1 MSQLKKPTIK
11 NPDLVAAMAE
21 FKKQQSVQTEKEML
35 DAIAAAS
42 FIAPITLQN
51 KLNEVEPDE
60 NGQRHMEASLM
71 AVSNKDGVKFFPA
84 FTDWLEFLK
93 WKNDPDADT
102 MVITFDQYCGI
113 LLKQGVDVSGIV
125 INPAETNI
133 VIRKEKM
140 AEMKGVSLEAEQPQ
154 EAPKKNNILPLF
166 GCEKVTNPEVIVAA
180 DRLRR
185 ENNEPARNN
194 MFEAMRK
201 ARFVAPVLMEV
212 PKEVKAGEKVNAQA
226 EFIMLNHEGG
236 KYMPLF
242 TSLSELQKWNG
253 APDCK
258 AVPMSMANYV
268 AMLSDPKSTAAGI
281 VIDPFSMGLAFS
293 KEQALNIQPRLELRD
308 IEGVP
313 EGMQEALRDHLATL
327 PAVKKAYLD
336 GIKAN
341 GADGYVIVMDLEKDA
356 DIPTIADST
365 AQIAKQYGSCV
376 VAPVDSPLGK
386 KVLERRET
394 FYEA

>member
-84 FTDWLEFLK
+84 FTAWLEFLK

-140 AEMKGVSLEAEQPQ
+140 AEMKGVSPEAEQPQ

-281 VIDPFSMGLAFS
+281 VLDPFLGSGSTLIAC
-293 KEQALNIQPRLELRD
+293 EETDRVCRGIELDPKFVDVIVKRYIEHSEGHYDDVYVIRD
-308 IEGVP
+308 SQKLKFEEVATFEP
-313 EGMQEALRDHLATL
+313 ERE
-327 PAVKKAYLD
+327 V
-336 GIKAN
+336 
-341 GADGYVIVMDLEKDA
+341 ADGE
-356 DIPTIADST
+356 
-365 AQIAKQYGSCV
+365 
-376 VAPVDSPLGK
+376 
-386 KVLERRET
+386 
-394 FYEA
+394 

>member
-1 MSQLKKPTIK
+1 M
-11 NPDLVAAMAE
+11 
-21 FKKQQSVQTEKEML
+21 EM
-35 DAIAAAS
+35 
-42 FIAPITLQN
+42 P
-51 KLNEVEPDE
+51 
-60 NGQRHMEASLM
+60 
-71 AVSNKDGVKFFPA
+71 KD
-84 FTDWLEFLK
+84 
-93 WKNDPDADT
+93 
-102 MVITFDQYCGI
+102 
-113 LLKQGVDVSGIV
+113 
-125 INPAETNI
+125 
-133 VIRKEKM
+133 
-140 AEMKGVSLEAEQPQ
+140 
-154 EAPKKNNILPLF
+154 
-166 GCEKVTNPEVIVAA
+166 
-180 DRLRR
+180 
-185 ENNEPARNN
+185 
-194 MFEAMRK
+194 
-201 ARFVAPVLMEV
+201 
-212 PKEVKAGEKVNAQA
+212 VKAGEKINAQA
-226 EFIMLNHEGG
+226 EFIMLNHDGG
-236 KYMPLF
+236 KFMPLF
-242 TSLSELQKWNG
+242 TSLPELQKWTG

-258 AVPMSMANYV
+258 AVPMSMANYT

>member
-140 AEMKGVSLEAEQPQ
+140 AEMKGVSPEAEQPQ

-201 ARFVAPVLMEV
+201 ARFVAPVLM
-212 PKEVKAGEKVNAQA
+212 KCRRKSRLAKR
-226 EFIMLNHEGG
+226 
-236 KYMPLF
+236 
-242 TSLSELQKWNG
+242 
-253 APDCK
+253 
-258 AVPMSMANYV
+258 SMHRQ
-268 AMLSDPKSTAAGI
+268 SS
-281 VIDPFSMGLAFS
+281 
-293 KEQALNIQPRLELRD
+293 
-308 IEGVP
+308 
-313 EGMQEALRDHLATL
+313 
-327 PAVKKAYLD
+327 
-336 GIKAN
+336 
-341 GADGYVIVMDLEKDA
+341 
-356 DIPTIADST
+356 
-365 AQIAKQYGSCV
+365 SC
-376 VAPVDSPLGK
+376 
-386 KVLERRET
+386 
-394 FYEA
+394 

>member
-71 AVSNKDGVKFFPA
+71 AVSNKDGAKFFPA

-140 AEMKGVSLEAEQPQ
+140 AEMKGVSPEAEQPQ

-281 VIDPFSMGLAFS
+281 VLDPFTMGLAFS
-293 KEQALNIQPRLELRD
+293 KEQAMNIQPRLTMRD
-308 IEGVP
+308 IDSTP
-313 EGMQEALRDHLATL
+313 EGMEDDLKAYFAENAD
-327 PAVKKAYLD
+327 VKKAYID
-336 GIKAN
+336 GVKAN
-341 GADGYVIVMDLEKDA
+341 NTDGFVVVLELENENNVRE
-356 DIPTIADST
+356 IADHV
-365 AQIAKQYGSCV
+365 AKAINKYGSCV
-376 VAPVDSPLGK
+376 VAPISSPIGK
-386 KVLERRET
+386 KVLERKT
-394 FYEA
+394 AFYEA

>member
-42 FIAPITLQN
+42 FIAPITWQY
-51 KLNEVEPDE
+51 KLYEVEPDE
-60 NGQRHMEASLM
+60 NGQLLMEASLM
-71 AVSNKDGVKFFPA
+71 AGSNKDGVKFFPA

-166 GCEKVTNPEVIVAA
+166 GCEKVTNPEVIGTSWVLDIVTQGYVQEQLEPVKAAIVARLPAGFVAA
-180 DRLRR
+180 WPGNTPPDGWLVCNGSAVSRTTYADLFAAIGTTFGAGDGSTTFKLPDYQGDFLRGYLSGTSSAIGTR
-185 ENNEPARNN
+185 
-194 MFEAMRK
+194 
-201 ARFVAPVLMEV
+201 
-212 PKEVKAGEKVNAQA
+212 QA
-226 EFIMLNHEGG
+226 EGLPNISGYISYLLMGEDGQKSDG
-236 KYMPLF
+236 A
-242 TSLSELQKWNG
+242 LS
-253 APDCK
+253 
-258 AVPMSMANYV
+258 
-268 AMLSDPKSTAAGI
+268 
-281 VIDPFSMGLAFS
+281 
-293 KEQALNIQPRLELRD
+293 
-308 IEGVP
+308 
-313 EGMQEALRDHLATL
+313 ATL
-327 PAVKKAYLD
+327 QVGNRLTNAGTGSAWKQLNFSAKNSNAIY
-336 GIKAN
+336 GAN
-341 GADGYVIVMDLEKDA
+341 SHVTPRYNSV
-356 DIPTIADST
+356 
-365 AQIAKQYGSCV
+365 
-376 VAPVDSPLGK
+376 
-386 KVLERRET
+386 
-394 FYEA
+394 

>member
-1 MSQLKKPTIK
+1 MDEVNQIGT
-11 NPDLVAAMAE
+11 
-21 FKKQQSVQTEKEML
+21 TEKTHNQKPRSGIRNGRVQGK
-35 DAIAAAS
+35 A
-42 FIAPITLQN
+42 
-51 KLNEVEPDE
+51 EVEPDE
-60 NGQRHMEASLM
+60 NGQRQMQASLM
-71 AVSNKDGVKFFPA
+71 AVSNKDGSKFFPA

-93 WKNDPDADT
+93 WKNDPEADT

-113 LLKQGVDVSGIV
+113 LLKQGVDINGIV
-125 INPAETNI
+125 INPSETNI

-140 AEMKGVSLEAEQPQ
+140 AEMKGVSVPAD
-154 EAPKKNNILPLF
+154 APKNHRIMPLF
-166 GCEKVTNPEVIVAA
+166 GTEKITNSEVIIAA

-185 ENNEPARNN
+185 ENNEDAKNN
-194 MFEAMRK
+194 LFNVMRK
-201 ARFVAPVLMEV
+201 ARFVAPVLMEM
-212 PKEVKAGEKVNAQA
+212 PKEVKAGEKINAQA
-226 EFIMLNHEGG
+226 EFIMLNHDGG
-236 KYMPLF
+236 KFMPLF
-242 TSLSELQKWNG
+242 TSLPELQKWTG

-258 AVPMSMANYV
+258 AVPMSMANYT

-341 GADGYVIVMDLEKDA
+341 GADGYVIVLDLEKDA